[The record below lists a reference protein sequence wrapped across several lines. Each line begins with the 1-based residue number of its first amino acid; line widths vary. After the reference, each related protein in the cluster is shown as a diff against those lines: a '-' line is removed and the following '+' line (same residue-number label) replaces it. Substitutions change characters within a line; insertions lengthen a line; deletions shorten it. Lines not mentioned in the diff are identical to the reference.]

1 MLALA
6 ARTCPPRSLLREGKP
21 QSRRCLCLAVPSRGL
36 RAAVSLEGQ
45 IIQDSSSPEHEG
57 QLWGCG
63 HRARSHVVLP
73 SQSTGGFSSHEEGP
87 LETQLVR
94 SS

>member
-1 MLALA
+1 MLTLV
-6 ARTCPPRSLLREGKP
+6 ARTYPPRSLLREGKP
-21 QSRRCLCLAVPSRGL
+21 QSRCCLCLTVCPAE
-36 RAAVSLEGQ
+36 VSELPWA
-45 IIQDSSSPEHEG
+45 SPSPEHEG

-73 SQSTGGFSSHEEGP
+73 SQSTGGFSSHEGGP